1 VNPKEHAVWT
11 LAGLHQHLA
20 EYLYNIYDST
30 PHVALGQSPREA
42 FELGLA
48 RTGQRCHRLVAY
60 NSEFL
65 MATLPTTTRGAA
77 KVIPNRGVKI
87 NHILYWCEAFRYP
100 DCLDKQV
107 AVRFDPFDVGTA
119 FAFVHNEWH
128 ACHSEHYLT
137 LRGHSERE
145 LMLATEEIKRLHQDH
160 SREYAITG
168 RRLADF
174 LTSVEAEELLLKQ
187 RICDGECA
195 GIRPVS
201 PVLELVD
208 AASDPADADGAR
220 QMSPLEQH
228 DVIEAYGEF

>member
-1 VNPKEHAVWT
+1 
-11 LAGLHQHLA
+11 
-20 EYLYNIYDST
+20 
-30 PHVALGQSPREA
+30 
-42 FELGLA
+42 
-48 RTGQRCHRLVAY
+48 
-60 NSEFL
+60 
-65 MATLPTTTRGAA
+65 
-77 KVIPNRGVKI
+77 
-87 NHILYWCEAFRYP
+87 
-100 DCLDKQV
+100 
-107 AVRFDPFDVGTA
+107 
-119 FAFVHNEWH
+119 
-128 ACHSEHYLT
+128 
-137 LRGHSERE
+137 
-145 LMLATEEIKRLHQDH
+145 MLATEEIKRLHQDHSREYAITEVTAEQAALLVLHQDH

-208 AASDPADADGAR
+208 TASDPADADGAR